1 MMHDPARVALLWIIR
16 TYQPIS
22 ADEISAL
29 LQKSP
34 PELSRATVAFATTT
48 YIAQDPKFALQDL
61 FDAGLIE
68 MEDGQP
74 FTSSSRLVVTSRY
87 QVLKRLF
94 DVSLTDM
101 VNNPRDFV
109 RAYPLFEKPLDTANE
124 VWARIFVAMPFHQSF
139 PPVYVDHILKVTREL
154 NLTCKRG
161 DDFFHTTAI
170 MKDVWSAIYH
180 ADLCIVDCSG
190 TNPNV
195 FYELGIAHTLGRPTI
210 LIAQKLDDIPFDIR
224 HLRVIIYQ
232 YTPPGMQQFETTLR
246 QTVQAVLHLQ
256 A

>member
-34 PELSRATVAFATTT
+34 PELSRVTVTLASTT
-48 YIAQDPKFALQDL
+48 YIDQDPKFALQDL

-68 MEDGQP
+68 TEDGQP
-74 FTSSSRLVVTSRY
+74 WTRSSRLVVSGRY

-94 DVSLTDM
+94 DISLTDM
-101 VNNPRDFV
+101 VKHPRDFV
-109 RAYPLFEKPLDTANE
+109 RAYPLFEKPLDTSSEA
-124 VWARIFVAMPFHQSF
+124 WARIFVAMPFDKNF
-139 PPVYVDHILKVTREL
+139 PPIYADHILKVTREL

-210 LIAQKLDDIPFDIR
+210 LITQKLDDIPFDIR

-232 YTPPGMQQFETTLR
+232 YTPPGMGQFEEILR
-246 QTVQAVLHLQ
+246 QTIQAELRL
-256 A
+256 